1 MNIPLDGT
9 VRRGRPARSHDQLGQ
24 TRDALIR
31 SGMELLTA
39 QGFGATGVET
49 ILGRLGIPKG
59 SFYHYFPSKEGF
71 GKEVLSAYN
80 AYILRKLDRWLADDS
95 RDAMQRLLDF
105 IADAKAGIR
114 RHRYERGCLVGNL
127 GQEVTTLP
135 DGFRELLDSVL
146 RDWQQRVAL
155 CLKQGQ
161 VSGVVAAD
169 LDCDELAAFF
179 WIGWE
184 GAVLRSR
191 LERSAKALDTFS
203 TAFVRLIRP

>member
-105 IADAKAGIR
+105 VADAKAGIR

-161 VSGVVAAD
+161 ASGVVAAD

-203 TAFVRLIRP
+203 AAFVRLICP